1 MGMTKNK
8 THDKLDRAF
17 VYVGICRNRRKNG
30 RGKIGTTEKTVN
42 KRASCIRNQ
51 TDKDFIPKAYIEIY
65 NTTKARIEWVE
76 SSMRMDLEEYYTHV
90 GNDHF
95 EYAMNNKNVGNA
107 EFVERA
113 INIAVEYCNQKRFS
127 YKVVFLP

>member
-1 MGMTKNK
+1 MGMKKNK
-8 THDKLDRAF
+8 AHEILEKAY
-17 VYVGICRNRRKNG
+17 VYVGICNNRRKNG
-30 RGKIGTTEKTVN
+30 RGKIGTTEKSV
-42 KRASCIRNQ
+42 KGRASCIRNQ
-51 TDKDFIPKAYIEIY
+51 SDKDFTPKAYIEIY
-65 NTTKARIEWVE
+65 KTTKARIEWIE

-95 EYAMNNKNVGNA
+95 EYAMVNKNVSNT